1 MPHTTAADMSA
12 LYVMRYVGESSTGAG
27 ALHIGKGVV
36 VGVDT
41 GNIRYRGTYTQSAG
55 RLRADVAMTAAA
67 GGSTLVTGA
76 PLAVGQSLQ
85 ITADWPEDFANG
97 TTQQISVGGRQVS
110 VMFEKVGD
118 IP

>member
-1 MPHTTAADMSA
+1 MSA
-12 LYVMRYVGESSTGAG
+12 LYVMRYTGAASIG
-27 ALHIGKGVV
+27 AGVLYIGKGIV
-36 VGVDT
+36 VGVDAAD
-41 GNIRYRGTYTQSAG
+41 IRYRGTYTLSDG
-55 RLRADVAMTAAA
+55 RLRPDVIMTAAA

-76 PLAVGQSLQ
+76 TLAPGQTLR

-97 TTQQISVGGRQVS
+97 TAQQISVGGRSVS

>member
-1 MPHTTAADMSA
+1 MSA
-12 LYVMRYVGESSTGAG
+12 LYVMRYMGEFATGAG
-27 ALHIGKGVV
+27 ALYIGKGVV

-41 GNIRYRGTYTQSAG
+41 GNIRYRGTYTQSEG
-55 RLRADVAMTAAA
+55 RLRAEVTMTAAA

-76 PLAVGQSLQ
+76 TLAAGQPLQ

-97 TTQQISVGGRQVS
+97 TAQQISVGGRQIP

>member
-1 MPHTTAADMSA
+1 MSA
-12 LYVMRYVGESSTGAG
+12 LYVMRYLGESDTGAG
-27 ALHIGKGVV
+27 ALYIGKGIV

-41 GNIRYRGTYTQSAG
+41 GNMRYRGTYTQSEG
-55 RLRADVAMTAAA
+55 RLRADVTMTAAT
-67 GGSTLVTGA
+67 GGSTLVTGS
-76 PLAVGQSLQ
+76 PLAAGQSLQ

-97 TTQQISVGGRQVS
+97 TARQILIGGRQVS